1 MFNRF
6 TVETLIN
13 KIDLNQLTIS
23 EAKIWLK
30 NNYGIHMESRTKK
43 KFIAEIWDVH
53 RKHTNW

>member
-23 EAKIWLK
+23 EAKMWLK
-30 NNYGIHMESRTKK
+30 KNYGIHIEARTRK
-43 KFIAEIWDVH
+43 KFISELWNTH
-53 RKHTNW
+53 RKLTT